1 MFLKSLQ
8 NGRGHKDSNTIKWP
22 EVKLMKLTSLSN
34 SKDKMDG
41 LKKNISCTKPVS
53 TDFSNK
59 QVHT

>member
-41 LKKNISCTKPVS
+41 LKKEHKLYEARVNG
-53 TDFSNK
+53 FFY
-59 QVHT
+59 